1 MVGIAIGN
9 AIVAAMAVTA
19 GTVGPMLV
27 YAPEKVFTPRALVLL
42 VAIALI
48 VAGIYL
54 YGKAALRKERE
65 VAGLAEGV
73 PQASSNFRRG
83 LIICLFTGILGTAFI
98 YSLVSS
104 HGLLQAA
111 QAAGA
116 KPLFAG
122 YVAWVVTFN
131 AGFLPNLLYSLYL
144 LRKNRS
150 TRAFGQSEVLARN
163 SSLGAL
169 MGLIWFSG
177 VLMYGMGVTQMG
189 RLGPSVGYGL
199 FVSSTVLSANFLG
212 WLSGEWKGASPAT
225 VRGFMKGM
233 VLIVIAVFVIAVGV
247 S

>member
-1 MVGIAIGN
+1 
-9 AIVAAMAVTA
+9 
-19 GTVGPMLV
+19 
-27 YAPEKVFTPRALVLL
+27 
-42 VAIALI
+42 
-48 VAGIYL
+48 
-54 YGKAALRKERE
+54 
-65 VAGLAEGV
+65 
-73 PQASSNFRRG
+73 
-83 LIICLFTGILGTAFI
+83 
-98 YSLVSS
+98 
-104 HGLLQAA
+104 
-111 QAAGA
+111 
-116 KPLFAG
+116 
-122 YVAWVVTFN
+122 VVTFN